1 MMEYVREKT
10 LMDENKELELQ
21 VYCCSDCGQQLEY
34 RELRCYSRFCP
45 TCGKFMVHIDDT
57 GQTVKKEPLFI
68 GGYF

>member
-1 MMEYVREKT
+1 
-10 LMDENKELELQ
+10 MDKNEELGLQ
-21 VYCCSDCGQQLEY
+21 VYCCSECDLQFEY

-57 GQTVKKEPLFI
+57 EQMVEKEPMVI